1 MFGDAMAITTFVGD
15 SQASMKDFCF
25 EMFLASPSQH
35 GATSRRVDKKA
46 SLSSVAL
53 HSKRLL

>member
-1 MFGDAMAITTFVGD
+1 MFGNAMAITTFVGD